1 MLIYLV
7 PQHSLSAAENS
18 LELYLL
24 CVVNLLVAFLV
35 WSYFVWLLFRILK
48 SWGSFFLICKF
59 CCCGVMFMNCKWDF
73 FLHFNFFLQWWKIF
87 WLLQQIQYKINIYIK
102 ICTDL
107 TVLRLI
113 GFLKRYFIK
122 TMDFF
127 FRSNYLLS
135 SLCIKTSWIGH

>member
-1 MLIYLV
+1 MLIYCSTSTFTLCCRKFIEVV
-7 PQHSLSAAENS
+7 PTLCSEFVGCISCVE
-18 LELYLL
+18 LL
-24 CVVNLLVAFLV
+24 CLIVVQDFEKLRKFFSANFVAVELC
-35 WSYFVWLLFRILK
+35 
-48 SWGSFFLICKF
+48 SWIVSGIFFLP
-59 CCCGVMFMNCKWDF
+59 
-73 FLHFNFFLQWWKIF
+73 FNFFLQWWKIF

-107 TVLRLI
+107 TVLQLI

-122 TMDFF
+122 TMDIF

>member
-1 MLIYLV
+1 MLIYCSTSTFTLCCRKFIEV
-7 PQHSLSAAENS
+7 VLTLCSEFVGYISCVE
-18 LELYLL
+18 LL
-24 CVVNLLVAFLV
+24 CLIVVQDFEKL
-35 WSYFVWLLFRILK
+35 RK
-48 SWGSFFLICKF
+48 FFFICKF

-107 TVLRLI
+107 TVLQLI

-122 TMDFF
+122 TMDIF